1 MTSQTTSLIS
11 FPLLVEYSVNS
22 NESRVPSEGKI
33 LKTSLNIFSK
43 IHKSLCFQTEKTKLS
58 KDCWLCLVGGVYNIT
73 HQISQ
78 ESWSKG
84 LFSLSVIPWTDI
96 LHIDLEC
103 GKSKDTSLFIKYTE
117 LVLLQLYN
125 TLTFLIHCYRVGF
138 VLRGYNSLRRSF
150 ESTSLL
156 E

>member
-22 NESRVPSEGKI
+22 NESSMLSEGKI

-43 IHKSLCFQTEKTKLS
+43 IQNSLCFQTEKTKLS

-103 GKSKDTSLFIKYTE
+103 GKSKDTSLFISY
-117 LVLLQLYN
+117 YSYI
-125 TLTFLIHCYRVGF
+125 IHSPFWSIVIGSALSWEVTIHFDDHSRALHF
-138 VLRGYNSLRRSF
+138 
-150 ESTSLL
+150 
-156 E
+156 

>member
-43 IHKSLCFQTEKTKLS
+43 IQNSLCFQTEKTKLS

-78 ESWSKG
+78 ES
-84 LFSLSVIPWTDI
+84 
-96 LHIDLEC
+96 
-103 GKSKDTSLFIKYTE
+103 
-117 LVLLQLYN
+117 
-125 TLTFLIHCYRVGF
+125 
-138 VLRGYNSLRRSF
+138 
-150 ESTSLL
+150 
-156 E
+156 